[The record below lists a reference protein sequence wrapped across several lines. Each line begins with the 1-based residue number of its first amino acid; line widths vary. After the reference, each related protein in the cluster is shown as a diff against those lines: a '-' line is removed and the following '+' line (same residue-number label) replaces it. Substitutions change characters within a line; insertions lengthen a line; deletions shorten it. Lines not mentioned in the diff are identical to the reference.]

1 MNEPEIDIATPANR
15 EQVVSSLV
23 AAFPADPVLRYLF
36 PDDATY
42 PSYSAAFFGHLF
54 DKRVHKRSVWMV
66 RGGGSV
72 AIWEPPAAWAPAAA
86 DDGAVREPWTSCG
99 G

>member
-42 PSYSAAFFGHLF
+42 PSYSAAF
-54 DKRVHKRSVWMV
+54 S
-66 RGGGSV
+66 GG
-72 AIWEPPAAWAPAAA
+72 
-86 DDGAVREPWTSCG
+86 
-99 G
+99 